1 MSFRALDA
9 AATRRSIRRRII
21 AIVVALV
28 VGLAAV
34 TWGIAIW
41 RAARQVDPIQANGV
55 RITATVTDVRLAT
68 SGQSGPPSVS
78 IVITFT
84 AGGETRVGTVDAGR
98 DANAYHSGDSVDIVY
113 PAADP
118 SRFELAGKPP
128 DSSPLPWFV
137 AAGFGVVVLTLAA
150 YGIRRTSWA
159 VHVLRRSPWVVVQ
172 SRVVEVPFGTPSRFV
187 TRVVVLRGA
196 PDDGQTFAAPVAWRS
211 HALAGMEA
219 EAWVAG
225 SDRRFLIAPA
235 GGGPLLRAKRVKLTN
250 VGIAF
255 DDDILHSRLDAEG

>member
-1 MSFRALDA
+1 MISIAVAIA
-9 AATRRSIRRRII
+9 A
-21 AIVVALV
+21 
-28 VGLAAV
+28 GLAAV

-41 RAARQVDPIQANGV
+41 RSARQVDPIQADGV
-55 RITATVTDVRLAT
+55 HAIATVTEVRLAT

-78 IVITFT
+78 IVIAFT
-84 AGGETRVGTVDAGR
+84 AQGQRRVGTIDTGR
-98 DANAYHSGDSVDIVY
+98 DAGAHHPGDSVDIVY

-118 SRFELAGKPP
+118 LRFELAGKPP
-128 DSSPLPWFV
+128 DPSPLPWFV
-137 AAGFGVVVLTLAA
+137 AVGFGVIVLALGAFGT
-150 YGIRRTSWA
+150 RRLSWT
-159 VHVLRRSPWVVVQ
+159 VRVLRRSPWVVVQ
-172 SRVVEVPFGTPSRFV
+172 SRVVEVPFGSPSRFV

-225 SDRRFLIAPA
+225 SARRFLIAPA
-235 GGGPLLRAKRVKLTN
+235 GGGPLLRAKRVTLN
-250 VGIAF
+250 NIGIAF